1 MIDTLPCVP
10 GTEKRILFWQQY
22 QNDVDGILHYQTT
35 SWKGIDDI
43 WAEGYEEKKQKFP
56 STLEGVTANGLF
68 LYWDPITQEPVST
81 LTLEAVR
88 DGIEDFQL
96 LKMAE
101 EVLGKEET
109 MMYVNRVTTSLAEF
123 ITESDLFAQIRVEL
137 GNALEAAMAK

>member
-1 MIDTLPCVP
+1 
-10 GTEKRILFWQQY
+10 
-22 QNDVDGILHYQTT
+22 
-35 SWKGIDDI
+35 
-43 WAEGYEEKKQKFP
+43 
-56 STLEGVTANGLF
+56 
-68 LYWDPITQEPVST
+68 VST